1 MTRLP
6 KLIAFDL
13 DYTLW
18 DLWIDTHVDGP
29 LHRKGNRVNEV
40 LDRNNQPISFYK
52 DVPGI
57 LHKIRGYR
65 LPGEDGGE
73 EGKVVIAA
81 CSRTH
86 APEPARQCLGLL
98 LVPPPADVDS
108 EAVEPTR
115 AVTFFDEMEIYPG
128 SKLTHFKR
136 LHKRTGIAYEDMLC
150 FDDERRNA
158 EVEKLDFRRWLGA
171 LEAEEGH
178 FGVDSNAGYR
188 ALQGSRHANRPRA
201 FGPGA
206 RYVQSHLLRICSDT
220 RPLLHLRVRGW
231 RLRGRAELCAPFEIS
246 AHVIRAVL
254 VISVSPSTSLMPI
267 SSHPPQVSSPLRRG
281 MCYHDTVAFEVEGVV
296 HRVLRHGLEEC
307 SSVFRDMFSLPQG
320 TSESGTLSAKEGDTD
335 ENPIRLTGCTS
346 EEFESLIA
354 IVYPLLQRAPEL
366 SKEKWVGVLKL
377 ARLWDMQEV
386 AGIAIA
392 KLSSFDLSPVEKV
405 KLGKAHGVATWL
417 KEGYAA
423 LLGSLS
429 DIALPELALLG
440 WEAACRILWVRDELA
455 RARTAVPAGASAYW
469 IESTDLTCTYCRI
482 QYGRDAVCAPGNAT
496 CQTCGCRFY
505 SSNYGVQVR
514 ALESLKTTLPQAIV
528 EANEVVV
535 AAKISE
541 AFKEELEDAE
551 RRNAPI
557 AKLLANSSWSS
568 IFNPRPTAGQSF
580 AHSFY
585 QLASKFLDAD
595 NNHRISIRWCPSHCG
610 IRGNERADRLAKQAT
625 SLPSSSTTTR
635 ANAIRRAKLAA
646 QKEWTKEWRSAP
658 SQGWFTISDRLPP
671 SLKPT
676 KHARRLAG
684 KRELYGRVVQTRAGH
699 AYTGEFRRR
708 FELDEPY
715 TCPCDNV
722 SLETREHILVHC
734 PRFERWRY
742 GLREVSRDIVLSEIL
757 GTDKGIEALEKFL
770 RRSKAF
776 SRPSERPHPTPDQ
789 HEPNVD
795 NHPHPVDN
803 G

>member
-65 LPGEDGGE
+65 VPGEDGDE

-86 APEPARQCLGLL
+86 APELARQCLGLL
-98 LVPPPADVDS
+98 LVPPPTDADL
-108 EAVEPTR
+108 ETAEPTR

-136 LHKRTGIAYEDMLC
+136 LHKRTGIAYEDMLF

-158 EVEKLDFRRWLGA
+158 EVEKL
-171 LEAEEGH
+171 
-178 FGVDSNAGYR
+178 GVTFIHVPTVVLSVRAFPEITSNKRPCYPG
-188 ALQGSRHANRPRA
+188 RPRD
-201 FGPGA
+201 
-206 RYVQSHLLRICSDT
+206 Q
-220 RPLLHLRVRGW
+220 
-231 RLRGRAELCAPFEIS
+231 
-246 AHVIRAVL
+246 
-254 VISVSPSTSLMPI
+254 SPSTSPMPI
-267 SSHPPQVSSPLRRG
+267 SSHPPRVSSPLQRG
-281 MCYHDTVAFEVEGVV
+281 KCYHDTVAFEVEGVV

-307 SSVFRDMFSLPQG
+307 SSIFRNMFSLPQC

-354 IVYPLLQRAPEL
+354 IMYPLLQRAPEL

-392 KLSSFDLSPVEKV
+392 KLSGFDLSPVEKI

-440 WEAACRILWVRDELA
+440 WETACRILWVRDELA

-469 IESTDLTCTYCRI
+469 IESTDLTCTHCRI
-482 QYGRDAVCAPGNAT
+482 QYGRGAVCTPGNAT
-496 CQTCGCRFY
+496 CQTCGFRFY

-551 RRNAPI
+551 RRNA
-557 AKLLANSSWSS
+557 
-568 IFNPRPTAGQSF
+568 
-580 AHSFY
+580 
-585 QLASKFLDAD
+585 
-595 NNHRISIRWCPSHCG
+595 
-610 IRGNERADRLAKQAT
+610 
-625 SLPSSSTTTR
+625 
-635 ANAIRRAKLAA
+635 
-646 QKEWTKEWRSAP
+646 
-658 SQGWFTISDRLPP
+658 
-671 SLKPT
+671 
-676 KHARRLAG
+676 
-684 KRELYGRVVQTRAGH
+684 
-699 AYTGEFRRR
+699 
-708 FELDEPY
+708 
-715 TCPCDNV
+715 
-722 SLETREHILVHC
+722 
-734 PRFERWRY
+734 
-742 GLREVSRDIVLSEIL
+742 
-757 GTDKGIEALEKFL
+757 
-770 RRSKAF
+770 
-776 SRPSERPHPTPDQ
+776 
-789 HEPNVD
+789 
-795 NHPHPVDN
+795 
-803 G
+803 